1 MLSRYYQWIFG
12 ATIVAALIGL
22 PLSYAHQREK
32 LQRNFRVVEDG
43 KLYRSAQLN
52 PEGLGRV
59 INDYGIKTAISFRYP
74 SEPGQTPPDQWEVE
88 FCKKLG
94 VNHVHITPDVWS
106 PDKEGVIPAQKGVDQ
121 FLKVMN
127 DPRNQPA
134 LVHCFRGAHR
144 TGIHCAIYRMEFNK
158 WSNEEAISE
167 MKALGYTNLDEEE
180 NIRTYLSQYTPS
192 KSPPRK
198 LGK

>member
-1 MLSRYYQWIFG
+1 M
-12 ATIVAALIGL
+12 AALIGL

-52 PEGLGRV
+52 PEGLSRV
-59 INDYGIKTAISFRYP
+59 INDYGIKTVISFRFP
-74 SEPGQTPPDQWEVE
+74 SEPGQTPPDQWEVD